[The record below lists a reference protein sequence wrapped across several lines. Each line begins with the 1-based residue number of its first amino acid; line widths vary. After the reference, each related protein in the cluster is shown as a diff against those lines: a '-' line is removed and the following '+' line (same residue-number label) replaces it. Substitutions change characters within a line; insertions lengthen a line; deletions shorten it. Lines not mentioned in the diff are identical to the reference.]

1 MKTTM
6 NTTNETRRD
15 EHWEACMNIP
25 RWYCFL
31 GSSIVSFLFGIAV
44 IISYRLLNQLFG
56 KVSACC
62 ARTNQTPRGTVPNDR
77 LLELPDC
84 NRPLKEVKSSS
95 VCSSYVNVS
104 NEAIDQKQH
113 GSIAVSNLSVSP
125 STPSVCERILNA
137 VRACRQGVH
146 ICAVRLVSYQW
157 LPGRIF
163 IALSMIL
170 SLWSFGIYVSE
181 ATRWPAEVEKCGHK
195 GRRMRNLDFLMNVF
209 FLLHFLV
216 RLIAAPDAL
225 IFWVDWFSILDYLTV
240 PPTLLG
246 FWMKRTWLGFRFVRA
261 FRLLNLSEVL
271 HNFNV
276 IKTAAGLRL
285 CHFCTLFLSIW
296 LSGAGMFL
304 LLENTGELFTKN
316 IYHVAHP
323 IDYPS
328 ALYFT
333 IVTMSTVGYGDI
345 TPQTVLGRVF
355 VSLFILIALAT
366 FASAIPVIVDSFF
379 SVRKYSGSYVKQQGK
394 SHIVVCGDITTDSVR
409 TFLSDFLHED
419 RQRSDVE
426 VVFINP
432 CMPDLQLQSILRLHF
447 SRVKYFQGTVMDHN
461 DLERVRMNEADA
473 CLILASSTTTDN
485 QEKDAANIMR
495 VIAVKNYASHV
506 RVIVQLLQTENKAH
520 LFNSPY
526 WNWDAGDEIICFS
539 EMKLGF
545 LAQSCVAPGF
555 STLITNLFSMRSESE
570 LMHVEQQTDSNFR
583 PYTTL
588 KEEAA
593 IDDGQEHGEGVGLG
607 LDAGYFDPGDIHASV
622 SHRMLNLESS
632 KQPRGRTKAF
642 LRSIFQVRSPKPE
655 VPPSR
660 IVSTTGS
667 SAFRQN
673 PLTKFRR
680 LVQQDPNWRV
690 NYFRGASMELYSA
703 PLSSSFEGLTFAETA
718 VICRKK
724 LNLLLIAVVAQVPES
739 QRLQEKTRSIGLD
752 MPLDLEDETEFE
764 ECTEYLAINPYV
776 KSDVRIG
783 QQTLAFFICDSQKT
797 ASRASVYCAEC
808 HGKQTSIRPSQIHA
822 CNCQL
827 GKIRGLNRLRS
838 KNIKRWITSRRKTNQ
853 ALESLGGLAMSEHAL
868 LPSSSAD
875 QRGGQSE
882 TMENNGFEPETRR
895 RRQSDPTDSRSN
907 QFHENIRL
915 DITGMYHC
923 SDSRDFEDS
932 LLQKYLSTAPSGW
945 KSKKLVNHILL
956 CILADKDKPLL
967 GLHSFVMPLR
977 ASHFHTDQLKPIV
990 ILSDE
995 TYLRREWPNIDQ
1007 FPDVYCLPGSPL
1019 SRVDL
1024 RTARI
1029 RFCSSCVVLGSTL
1042 QARTDDPYM
1051 MDKEVVLCSLNIRG
1065 MRFPPL
1071 NPNNLST
1078 ATPYR
1083 RFGTEIP
1090 LLTELTADANIHY
1103 LDPDDKLSGE
1113 THVPASLTAPFA
1125 QGIAFTTSVLD
1136 VLASTAYFDRNAMTL
1151 IRHLITGGVT
1161 PALEQWLA
1169 EGGGLD
1175 GYGKIDERPETEGK
1189 SDRSPYRSVI
1199 HPKSQYCL
1207 WESRQRPRVA
1217 QLSVMDPILRPGF
1230 PNTRA
1235 LSTFGKLFCF
1245 AIRERGILCLGIY
1258 RNNYI
1263 DENDYNLESSCRL
1276 TVENAVTERRPLVQP
1291 LKAVAPK
1298 SKPAGTGRRL
1308 STSAQPVDDMLRKF
1322 SLHLQRESSMLKP
1335 TDLRSFSQ
1343 PLHGPVN
1350 VTNRYVI
1357 TNPPNSFRL
1366 HRSDLVFCL
1375 CPFEPRPQDCSSPS

>member
-125 STPSVCERILNA
+125 STPNVCERILNA

-555 STLITNLFSMRSESE
+555 STLITNLFSM
-570 LMHVEQQTDSNFR
+570 L
-583 PYTTL
+583 
-588 KEEAA
+588 
-593 IDDGQEHGEGVGLG
+593 
-607 LDAGYFDPGDIHASV
+607 
-622 SHRMLNLESS
+622 
-632 KQPRGRTKAF
+632 
-642 LRSIFQVRSPKPE
+642 
-655 VPPSR
+655 
-660 IVSTTGS
+660 
-667 SAFRQN
+667 
-673 PLTKFRR
+673 
-680 LVQQDPNWRV
+680 QQDPNWRV

-1019 SRVDL
+1019 SRFDL

-1366 HRSDLVFCL
+1366 HRPSSNVDVSITKHSAVHVTTDRSVRPNADCVRTNRWAHQTSARKSDVSLSFQSIRYSVDIGKQLVRIDHMTYVNYVL
-1375 CPFEPRPQDCSSPS
+1375 RD